1 MARARPPDG
10 AGHLKRKG
18 FAVLAALAAGGLL
31 AYVLLRPAAPQ
42 RGAFLAFGG
51 ITEVELRAKDDTTAN
66 DAFAAIAQI
75 LARDQREWHPWE
87 MSDLMRLNAAI
98 EQGQPYTVPPGLAG
112 LIRRA
117 QDGYAKSGGLFNP
130 AIGGLIGLWGFHT
143 SDYPIKTPRPPPE
156 AIAKLMAGSPRM
168 DDLTVADDGTVA
180 SRNRAVDLD
189 LNGLAEGYAAEQIA
203 EELARRGIARA
214 LINVGGDVLAL
225 GDAGE
230 RPWRVAISSPQH
242 AALASAQLSGREA
255 LFSSGNYNKFREADP
270 QQKPG
275 QRWGH
280 VLDPRTGKPAHG
292 VAAVSVI
299 HPDAVIADIA
309 STTLMVA
316 GSAYIAATARGLGV
330 ACVVM
335 VEESG
340 TVWMTPAMRERLEFS
355 KPPSDV
361 RITESTGMNCQNA
374 H

>member
-1 MARARPPDG
+1 
-10 AGHLKRKG
+10 LKRKG
-18 FAVLAALAAGGLL
+18 FAVLAALAAGGLF
-31 AYVLLRPAAPQ
+31 AYALLRPAAPQ
-42 RGAFLAFGG
+42 RGTFLAFGG
-51 ITEVELRAKDDTTAN
+51 ITEVELRAQTDAIAN
-66 DAFAAIAQI
+66 DAFAAVAQI

-98 EQGQPYTVPPGLAG
+98 EQGQPYTVPAGLAG

-117 QDGYAKSGGLFNP
+117 QDGYVRSGGLFNP
-130 AIGGLIGLWGFHT
+130 AIGGLVGLWGFHT
-143 SDYPIKTPRPPPE
+143 SDYPIRTPRPPPE
-156 AIAKLMAGSPRM
+156 AIARLMAGSPRM
-168 DDLTVADDGTVA
+168 DDLTVGENGEVA

-203 EELARRGIARA
+203 EELARRGIAHA

-230 RPWRVAISSPQH
+230 RPWRVVISSPQH

-255 LFSSGNYNKFREADP
+255 LFSSGNYNKFREE
-270 QQKPG
+270 PG

-280 VLDPRTGKPAHG
+280 VLDPRTGEPAHG

-309 STTLMVA
+309 STTLMISGSGNIVA
-316 GSAYIAATARGLGV
+316 AARGLGV
-330 ACVVM
+330 ACVVL

-340 TVWMTPAMRERLEFS
+340 TVWMTPAMRDRLEFS
-355 KPPSDV
+355 TPPIDV
-361 RITESTGMNCQNA
+361 RTTENTGENCQSPR
-374 H
+374 